1 MGFFLDLIVVFIFL
15 LFICI
20 GVKRGFIKSIVSL
33 LGSFGSLLVA
43 GLLARPIATGI
54 FDLFFRDSLTEK
66 ISSGL
71 MNSGGAQASEK
82 AAAVLDGLPGF
93 LSGYV
98 QAGDLQG
105 QLEGAVSGTVNTATN
120 TVVSLLSP
128 LFITFIQY
136 IVFFVLFLAL
146 AIAVRVFGRVLEG
159 VFRAPVLGSAN
170 RLLGGT
176 FGALRAV
183 ILLLIAGLVLF
194 LIAPQPGDQSLVSQK
209 TLNQS
214 LLFSYF
220 YSTKNMLVS
229 LFGSF

>member
-1 MGFFLDLIVVFIFL
+1 MGFFWDLIVVFIFG
-15 LFICI
+15 LFIFI
-20 GVKRGFIKSIVSL
+20 GVKNGFIKSVVGL
-33 LGSFGSLLVA
+33 LGSFGAMLVA
-43 GLLARPIATGI
+43 GLLSRPIAIGI
-54 FDLFFRDSLTEK
+54 FDLFFKGSLTEK

-105 QLEGAVSGTVNTATN
+105 QLEGAVSGAVGTATN
-120 TVVSLLSP
+120 AVVALLSP

-136 IVFFVLFLAL
+136 IVFFVLFLA
-146 AIAVRVFGRVLEG
+146 AAVAVRVFGKVLEG
-159 VFRAPVLGSAN
+159 IFRAPVLGSAN
-170 RLLGGT
+170 RLLGGV
-176 FGALRAV
+176 FGALRAL
-183 ILLLIAGLVLF
+183 ILLLIAGLILF
-194 LIAPQPGDQSLVSQK
+194 LIAPSPGKESLVSRE

-214 LLFSYF
+214 VLFSYF
-220 YSTKNMLVS
+220 YSTKNLLVS